1 MDVVDQKREN
11 LLNLALSAS
20 DEERLKS
27 ENLEIGY
34 DSEDKT
40 WELILRYSGNLDRL
54 RALSNQGVTVREL
67 FNGYA
72 IASVPQGLLDRVSD
86 FREIQYIEK
95 PKRLFFAM
103 DMAKAASCLLGIQ
116 PGRGEGGRP
125 SGTGP
130 GGLTGGLEHG
140 LTGRGGILGIIDSG
154 IDYLH
159 PDFRNEDGSTRILY
173 LWDQDQEKVYDR
185 EDINRALTAYGEQND
200 RRAAL

>member
-20 DEERLKS
+20 EEERLKS

-34 DSEDKT
+34 DPEDKT
-40 WELILRYSGNLDRL
+40 WELILRYSGNLNRL
-54 RALSNQGVTVREL
+54 RELSDQGVTVREL

-72 IASVPQGLLDRVSD
+72 IARVPQGLLDQVSGI
-86 FREIQYIEK
+86 REIQYIEK

-116 PGRGEGGRP
+116 PGRREEGRS
-125 SGTGP
+125 SGTEP
-130 GGLTGGLEHG
+130 GGHTGGLEHG
-140 LTGRGGILGIIDSG
+140 LTGKGVILGIIDSG

-159 PDFRNEDGSTRILY
+159 PDFRRQYPDFVSVGSGSGTGL
-173 LWDQDQEKVYDR
+173 
-185 EDINRALTAYGEQND
+185 
-200 RRAAL
+200 